1 MNKKT
6 IIIITIYPFNE
17 DYALKFGFDILK
29 NRGFEIV
36 VFNVYE
42 ILFRETVKE
51 YKRIFAHGSQ
61 LGPVFGINQ
70 FEVKSV
76 KDLRKCL
83 NDIEGWKIAILAC
96 HPYLSILKVLKKAKV
111 RYVRKFSDMGPPIP
125 VAQRGYLGEIIR
137 VLRLF
142 VSFRRLFFYA
152 TNKIMPIFPR
162 LFNVEHPEYVIVTS
176 AASVPSYILS
186 KTKVI
191 YTHSFDY
198 DRYLR
203 NKDKP
208 RPKIVPDEDYY
219 VYLPAVFGDGFSSIM
234 EKWKPSSLSRN
245 ELVEIKNRFLGFVEK
260 MTGKKIIIATHPKHA
275 SSEWN
280 QYEGRPFIAYET
292 EQLIRYSSGVLSH
305 GSFSIKFAII
315 HEKPLGFLAIRS
327 LGHNYSH
334 NLVCKVQASA
344 LGGRVHY
351 IDTDNDLCQ
360 LKEEGIFSYNPD
372 LYEDYKR
379 KYIKCD
385 NATDRLYWDVVADEL
400 LNEKEIT
407 GKKGCISFK
416 GYVGS

>member
-1 MNKKT
+1 VNKKT
-6 IIIITIYPFNE
+6 IVIITNYPFNE
-17 DYALKFGFDILK
+17 DHALKFGLDILK

-42 ILFRETVKE
+42 ILYRETVTE
-51 YKRIFAHGSQ
+51 YKRKFAHGSQ
-61 LGPVFGINQ
+61 LRPVFGINQ

-76 KDLRKCL
+76 KDLRICL
-83 NDIEGWKIAILAC
+83 NDIKGWKIAILAC
-96 HPYLSILKVLKKAKV
+96 HPYLSILKVLKKTKV
-111 RYVRKFSDMGPPIP
+111 GYVRKSSNMGPPIP
-125 VAQRGYLGEIIR
+125 VAQRGYLRGIIR
-137 VLRLF
+137 VLRIF
-142 VSFRRLFFYA
+142 VSFKRLFFYA

-162 LFNVEHPEYVIVTS
+162 LFNVEPPEYVTVTS

-208 RPKIVPDEDYY
+208 RPKIIPDEDYY
-219 VYLPAVFGDGFSSIM
+219 VYLPGIFYGLSAIV
-234 EKWKPSSLSRN
+234 EKRKQVLSRN
-245 ELVEIKNRFLGFVEK
+245 ELVEITNRFLGFVEE
-260 MTGKKIIIATHPKHA
+260 MTGKKIIIAPHPKYA

-292 EQLIRYSSGVLSH
+292 EQLIKYSSGVLSC
-305 GSFSIKFAII
+305 GSYAIKFAII

-327 LGHNYSH
+327 LGQYKSH
-334 NLVCKVQASA
+334 TLVCKAQASA

-360 LKEEGIFSYNPD
+360 LMEEGIFSYNPD
-372 LYEDYKR
+372 LYEDFKR

-400 LNEKEIT
+400 LNEK
-407 GKKGCISFK
+407 
-416 GYVGS
+416 VMQ

>member
-1 MNKKT
+1 VNKKT
-6 IIIITIYPFNE
+6 IIFITVHPFNE
-17 DYALKFGFDILK
+17 DYALKLGFDILK

-36 VFNVYE
+36 VFIVYE

-61 LGPVFGINQ
+61 IGPVFGINQ

-76 KDLRKCL
+76 KDLRICC
-83 NDIEGWKIAILAC
+83 NDIEGWKIAILMC

-111 RYVRKFSDMGPPIP
+111 GYVRKFSNMAPPIKP
-125 VAQRGYLGEIIR
+125 VTQRGYIREIIR

-162 LFNVEHPEYVIVTS
+162 LFNVEPPEYVIVVS

-219 VYLPAVFGDGFSSIM
+219 VYIPCIFGYGLSGIS
-234 EKWKPSSLSRN
+234 EKRRPLLSMN
-245 ELVEIKNRFLGFVEK
+245 ELVEIINRFLGFVEK
-260 MTGKKIIIATHPKHA
+260 MTGKKILIAPHPKYA

-280 QYEGRPFIAYET
+280 LYEGRPFIGFET
-292 EQLIRYSSGVLSH
+292 EQLIKYSSGVLSH
-305 GSFSIKFAII
+305 GSFAIKFAII

-327 LGHNYSH
+327 FGHH
-334 NLVCKVQASA
+334 NEQNLFCKAQASA

-351 IDTDNDLCQ
+351 IDTDDDLCQ
-360 LKEEGIFSYNPD
+360 LMEEGMMSYNPD
-372 LYEDYKR
+372 LYGDYKR

-385 NATDRLYWDVVADEL
+385 NSMDRLYWEVVADEL
-400 LNEKEIT
+400 LDEK
-407 GKKGCISFK
+407 
-416 GYVGS
+416 VMQ

>member
-1 MNKKT
+1 VNKKT
-6 IIIITIYPFNE
+6 IVFITLYPFNE
-17 DYALKFGFDILK
+17 AAALKFGFDILK

-36 VFNVYE
+36 VFNVYK
-42 ILFRETVKE
+42 ILYRETVKE
-51 YKRIFAHGSQ
+51 YKRRFAHGSQ

-76 KDLRKCL
+76 KDLRICL
-83 NDIEGWKIAILAC
+83 NDIEGWKIAILS

-111 RYVRKFSDMGPPIP
+111 GYIRKFSNMGPPIKQ
-125 VAQRGYLGEIIR
+125 VTQRGCLGETIR

-142 VSFRRLFFYA
+142 VSFRKLFFYA
-152 TNKIMPIFPR
+152 TNKFMPRFPR
-162 LFNVEHPEYVIVTS
+162 LFNVEPPEYVIVTS
-176 AASVPSYILS
+176 AASVPSYILF
-186 KTKVI
+186 KPKVI

-219 VYLPAVFGDGFSSIM
+219 VYLAATFGYGLNAIM
-234 EKWKPSSLSRN
+234 EKWKPSLSRN
-245 ELVEIKNRFLGFVEK
+245 ELAEIINRFLGFVEK
-260 MTGKKIIIATHPKHA
+260 MTGKKIIIAPHPKHA

-280 QYEGRPFIAYET
+280 LYEGRPFIPYET
-292 EQLIRYSSGVLSH
+292 EQLIKYSSGVLNH
-305 GSFSIKFAII
+305 GSYSIKFAII

-327 LGHNYSH
+327 LGHHFSH
-334 NLVCKVQASA
+334 NLVCKAQASA
-344 LGGRVHY
+344 LGARVHY

-360 LKEEGIFSYNPD
+360 LMEEGIFSYNPD
-372 LYEDYKR
+372 LYEDYKK

-400 LNEKEIT
+400 LNEK
-407 GKKGCISFK
+407 
-416 GYVGS
+416 VMQ

>member
-6 IIIITIYPFNE
+6 IVIITLYPFNE
-17 DYALKFGFDILK
+17 NHALKFGFDILK
-29 NRGFEIV
+29 KRGFEIV

-42 ILFRETVKE
+42 IIYRDTVKE
-51 YKRIFAHGSQ
+51 YERIFSHGSE

-76 KDLRKCL
+76 KDLRTCL
-83 NDIEGWKIAILAC
+83 NDIEGWKIAILS
-96 HPYLSILKVLKKAKV
+96 HPYLSILKVMKKAKV
-111 RYVRKFSDMGPPIP
+111 GYVRKFSNIGPP
-125 VAQRGYLGEIIR
+125 VKQVTQRGCLRGIIR

-142 VSFRRLFFYA
+142 VSFRKLFFYA
-152 TNKIMPIFPR
+152 TNKFMPRFPY
-162 LFNVEHPEYVIVTS
+162 LFNVEPPEYVIVTS

-208 RPKIVPDEDYY
+208 RPKIIPDEDYY
-219 VYLPAVFGDGFSSIM
+219 VYLPGIFYGLSAIV
-234 EKWKPSSLSRN
+234 EKRKQVLSRN
-245 ELVEIKNRFLGFVEK
+245 ELVEITNRFLGFVEE
-260 MTGKKIIIATHPKHA
+260 MTGKKIIIAPHPKYA

-292 EQLIRYSSGVLSH
+292 EQLIKYSSGVLCH
-305 GSFSIKFAII
+305 GSFAIKFAII

-327 LGHNYSH
+327 LGHHFTH
-334 NLVCKVQASA
+334 NLVCKAQASA
-344 LGGRVHY
+344 LGARVHY

-360 LKEEGIFSYNPD
+360 MMKEGIFSYNPD

-379 KYIKCD
+379 KYIKFD

-400 LNEKEIT
+400 LDEK
-407 GKKGCISFK
+407 
-416 GYVGS
+416 VMQ

>member
-6 IIIITIYPFNE
+6 IVIITLYPFNE
-17 DYALKFGFDILK
+17 NHALKFGFDILK
-29 NRGFEIV
+29 KRGFEIV

-42 ILFRETVKE
+42 IIYRDTVKE
-51 YKRIFAHGSQ
+51 YERIFSHGSQ

-76 KDLRKCL
+76 KDLRTCL
-83 NDIEGWKIAILAC
+83 NDIEGWKIAILS

-111 RYVRKFSDMGPPIP
+111 GYVRKFSNMGPPIP
-125 VAQRGYLGEIIR
+125 VTQRGYLREIIR
-137 VLRLF
+137 VLRIF

-162 LFNVEHPEYVIVTS
+162 LFNVEPPEYVIAVS
-176 AASVPSYILS
+176 ADSVPSYILS

-203 NKDKP
+203 NKDKL

-219 VYLPAVFGDGFSSIM
+219 VYLPTIAGSGLSGIA
-234 EKWKPSSLSRN
+234 EKLSPLLSRN

-260 MTGKKIIIATHPKHA
+260 MTGKKIIIAPHPKHA

-280 QYEGRPFIAYET
+280 LYEGRPFIPYET
-292 EQLIRYSSGVLSH
+292 EQLIKYSSGVLTH
-305 GSFSIKFAII
+305 GSYSIKFAII
-315 HEKPLGFLAIRS
+315 HEKPVGFLAIRS
-327 LGHNYSH
+327 LGHHFRN
-334 NLVCKVQASA
+334 NLVCKAQASA
-344 LGGRVHY
+344 LDGRVHH

-360 LKEEGIFSYNPD
+360 MMEEGIFSYNPD

-385 NATDRLYWDVVADEL
+385 NAADRPYWDVVADEL
-400 LNEKEIT
+400 FNEKV
-407 GKKGCISFK
+407 S
-416 GYVGS
+416 

>member
-6 IIIITIYPFNE
+6 IVIITLYPFNE
-17 DYALKFGFDILK
+17 NHALKFGFDILK

-36 VFNVYE
+36 VFIVYE

-76 KDLRKCL
+76 KDLRICC
-83 NDIEGWKIAILAC
+83 NDIEGWKIAILMC

-111 RYVRKFSDMGPPIP
+111 GYIMKFSNIVPPIP
-125 VAQRGYLGEIIR
+125 VAQRGYLREIIR

-162 LFNVEHPEYVIVTS
+162 LFNVEPPEYVIVTS

-186 KTKVI
+186 KSKVI

-219 VYLPAVFGDGFSSIM
+219 VYLSGAFGYGLSGVM
-234 EKWKPSSLSRN
+234 EKWSILLSWN
-245 ELVEIKNRFLGFVEK
+245 EKAEITNRFLGFVEK
-260 MTGKKIIIATHPKHA
+260 MTGKKILIAPHPKYA

-280 QYEGRPFIAYET
+280 LYEGRPFIGFET
-292 EQLIRYSSGVLSH
+292 EQLIKYSSGVLSH
-305 GSFSIKFAII
+305 GSLSIKFAII

-327 LGHNYSH
+327 LGQYYEPNSH
-334 NLVCKVQASA
+334 NVYTDYELYCKAQVSE
-344 LGGRVHY
+344 LGGIVHY

-360 LKEEGIFSYNPD
+360 LMEEGIFSYNPE

-400 LNEKEIT
+400 LDEK
-407 GKKGCISFK
+407 
-416 GYVGS
+416 VMQ

>member
-1 MNKKT
+1 VNKKT
-6 IIIITIYPFNE
+6 IVFITLYPFNE
-17 DYALKFGFDILK
+17 DYALKHGFDILK

-42 ILFRETVKE
+42 IVYRETVKE

-61 LGPVFGINQ
+61 LGHVFGINQ

-76 KDLRKCL
+76 KDLRICF
-83 NDIEGWKIAILAC
+83 NDIEGWKIAILS

-111 RYVRKFSDMGPPIP
+111 GYIRKFSNMGPPIP
-125 VAQRGYLGEIIR
+125 VAQRGYLREIIR

-142 VSFRRLFFYA
+142 VSFKRLFLYA
-152 TNKIMPIFPR
+152 TNKIMPRFPCS
-162 LFNVEHPEYVIVTS
+162 FNVEPPEYVIATS
-176 AASVPSYILS
+176 AASIPSYILS

-219 VYLPAVFGDGFSSIM
+219 VYLPGIFGYGVSGIA
-234 EKWKPSSLSRN
+234 EKWKPVLSRN
-245 ELVEIKNRFLGFVEK
+245 ELVEIVNRFLGFVEK
-260 MTGKKIIIATHPKHA
+260 MTGKKIVIAPHPKHT

-280 QYEGRPFIAYET
+280 HYEGRPFIAYET
-292 EQLIRYSSGVLSH
+292 EQLIKYSSGVLNH
-305 GSFSIKFAII
+305 GSFAIKFAII

-327 LGHNYSH
+327 LGQYISH
-334 NLVCKVQASA
+334 NLFCKVQASA
-344 LGGRVHY
+344 LGTRVHY
-351 IDTDNDLCQ
+351 IDTDDDLCQ
-360 LKEEGIFSYNPD
+360 LMEEGIFSYNPD

-385 NATDRLYWDVVADEL
+385 NATDRLYWDVIADEL
-400 LNEKEIT
+400 LNEK
-407 GKKGCISFK
+407 
-416 GYVGS
+416 VMQ

>member
-6 IIIITIYPFNE
+6 IIFITVHPFNE
-17 DYALKFGFDILK
+17 DYALKLGFDILK

-51 YKRIFAHGSQ
+51 YKRIFAYGSQ

-76 KDLRKCL
+76 KDLRIRL
-83 NDIEGWKIAILAC
+83 NGIEGWKIAILS
-96 HPYLSILKVLKKAKV
+96 HPYLSILKVLKKTKV
-111 RYVRKFSDMGPPIP
+111 GYIRKFSNNAPPIP
-125 VAQRGYLGEIIR
+125 VTQRGYLREIIR
-137 VLRLF
+137 VLRIF

-162 LFNVEHPEYVIVTS
+162 LFNVEPPEYVIVTS

-191 YTHSFDY
+191 YTHSLDY

-292 EQLIRYSSGVLSH
+292 EQLIKYSSGVLSH
-305 GSFSIKFAII
+305 GSLSIKFAII

-327 LGHNYSH
+327 LGQYYEPNSH
-334 NLVCKVQASA
+334 NVYTDYELYCKAQVSE
-344 LGGRVHY
+344 LGGIVHY

-360 LKEEGIFSYNPD
+360 MMKEGIFSYNPD
-372 LYEDYKR
+372 LYEDYKK

-400 LNEKEIT
+400 LNEK
-407 GKKGCISFK
+407 
-416 GYVGS
+416 VMQ

>member
-1 MNKKT
+1 VNKKT
-6 IIIITIYPFNE
+6 IIFITVHPFNE
-17 DYALKFGFDILK
+17 DYALKLGFDILK

-61 LGPVFGINQ
+61 IGPVFGINQ

-76 KDLRKCL
+76 KDLRICC
-83 NDIEGWKIAILAC
+83 NDIEGWKIAILMC

-111 RYVRKFSDMGPPIP
+111 GYVRKFSNMAPPIKP
-125 VAQRGYLGEIIR
+125 VTQRGYIREIIR

-162 LFNVEHPEYVIVTS
+162 LFNVEPPEYVIVVS

-219 VYLPAVFGDGFSSIM
+219 VYIPCIFGYGLSGIS
-234 EKWKPSSLSRN
+234 EKRRPLLSMN
-245 ELVEIKNRFLGFVEK
+245 ELVEIINRFLGFVEK
-260 MTGKKIIIATHPKHA
+260 MTGKKILIAPHPKYA

-280 QYEGRPFIAYET
+280 LYEGRPFIGFET
-292 EQLIRYSSGVLSH
+292 EQLIKYSSGVLNH
-305 GSFSIKFAII
+305 GSFAIKFAII

-327 LGHNYSH
+327 LGHDSFN
-334 NLVCKVQASA
+334 NLIVKAQASA

-351 IDTDNDLCQ
+351 IDTDDDLRQ
-360 LKEEGIFSYNPD
+360 LMDEGMMSYNPD
-372 LYEDYKR
+372 LYGDYKR

-385 NATDRLYWDVVADEL
+385 NSKDHLYWEVVADEL
-400 LNEKEIT
+400 LNEKVT
-407 GKKGCISFK
+407 Q
-416 GYVGS
+416 

>member
-6 IIIITIYPFNE
+6 IVIITVFPFNE
-17 DYALKFGFDILK
+17 FYALRFGFDILK

-61 LGPVFGINQ
+61 IGPVFGINQ

-76 KDLRKCL
+76 KDPRICC
-83 NDIEGWKIAILAC
+83 NDIEGWKIAILMC

-111 RYVRKFSDMGPPIP
+111 GYVRKFSNMAPPIKP
-125 VAQRGYLGEIIR
+125 VTQRGYIREIIR

-162 LFNVEHPEYVIVTS
+162 LFNVEPPEYVTVTS

-208 RPKIVPDEDYY
+208 RPKIIPDEDYY
-219 VYLPAVFGDGFSSIM
+219 VYLPGFGYGLGGIVK
-234 EKWKPSSLSRN
+234 KWKPVLSRN
-245 ELVEIKNRFLGFVEK
+245 ELVEIVNRFLGFVEK
-260 MTGKKIIIATHPKHA
+260 MTGKKIVIAPHPKHT

-280 QYEGRPFIAYET
+280 HYEGRPFIAYET
-292 EQLIRYSSGVLSH
+292 EQLIKYSSGVLSH
-305 GSFSIKFAII
+305 GSLSIKFAII

-327 LGHNYSH
+327 LGQYKSH
-334 NLVCKVQASA
+334 TLVCKAQASA

-351 IDTDNDLCQ
+351 IDTDDDLCQ
-360 LKEEGIFSYNPD
+360 LMEEGMMSYNPD
-372 LYEDYKR
+372 LYGDYKR

-385 NATDRLYWDVVADEL
+385 NSMDRLYWEVVADEL
-400 LNEKEIT
+400 LDEK
-407 GKKGCISFK
+407 
-416 GYVGS
+416 VMQ

>member
-6 IIIITIYPFNE
+6 IVIITLYPFNE
-17 DYALKFGFDILK
+17 NHALKFGFDILK
-29 NRGFEIV
+29 KRGFEIV

-42 ILFRETVKE
+42 IIYRDTVKE
-51 YKRIFAHGSQ
+51 YERIFSHGSQ

-76 KDLRKCL
+76 KDLRTCL
-83 NDIEGWKIAILAC
+83 NDIEGWKIAILS

-111 RYVRKFSDMGPPIP
+111 GYIRKFSNMGPPIKQ
-125 VAQRGYLGEIIR
+125 VTQRGCLGETIR

-142 VSFRRLFFYA
+142 VSFRKLFFYA
-152 TNKIMPIFPR
+152 TNKFMPRFPR
-162 LFNVEHPEYVIVTS
+162 LFNVEPPEYVIVTS

-186 KTKVI
+186 KSKVI

-198 DRYLR
+198 DQYLR

-219 VYLPAVFGDGFSSIM
+219 VYLPAVFGYGLSAIA
-234 EKWKPSSLSRN
+234 EKWSPSSSWR
-245 ELVEIKNRFLGFVEK
+245 ELVKIKNRFLGFVEK
-260 MTGKKIIIATHPKHA
+260 MTGKKIIISPHPKHA

-292 EQLIRYSSGVLSH
+292 EQLIKYSSGVLSH
-305 GSFSIKFAII
+305 GSLSIKFAII

-327 LGHNYSH
+327 LGQYYEPNSH
-334 NLVCKVQASA
+334 NVYTDYELYCKAQVSE
-344 LGGRVHY
+344 LGGIVHY

-360 LKEEGIFSYNPD
+360 MMEEGIFSYNPD
-372 LYEDYKR
+372 LYDDYKR

-400 LNEKEIT
+400 LNEK
-407 GKKGCISFK
+407 
-416 GYVGS
+416 VMQ

>member
-6 IIIITIYPFNE
+6 IVIITLYPFNE
-17 DYALKFGFDILK
+17 NHALKFGFDILK
-29 NRGFEIV
+29 KRGFEIV

-76 KDLRKCL
+76 KDLRTCL
-83 NDIEGWKIAILAC
+83 NDIEGWKIAILS
-96 HPYLSILKVLKKAKV
+96 HPYLSILKVMKKAKV
-111 RYVRKFSDMGPPIP
+111 GYVRKFSNIGPP
-125 VAQRGYLGEIIR
+125 VKQVTQRGCLRGIIR

-142 VSFRRLFFYA
+142 VSFRKLFFYA
-152 TNKIMPIFPR
+152 TNKFMPRFPR
-162 LFNVEHPEYVIVTS
+162 LFNVEPPEYVIVTS

-186 KTKVI
+186 KSKVI

-198 DRYLR
+198 DQYLR

-219 VYLPAVFGDGFSSIM
+219 VYLPAVFGYGLSAIM
-234 EKWKPSSLSRN
+234 EKWSILLSWN
-245 ELVEIKNRFLGFVEK
+245 EKAEITNRFLGFVEK
-260 MTGKKIIIATHPKHA
+260 MTGKKIVIAPHPKHT

-280 QYEGRPFIAYET
+280 HYEGRPFIAYET
-292 EQLIRYSSGVLSH
+292 EQLIKYSSGVLNH
-305 GSFSIKFAII
+305 GSFAIKFAII

-327 LGHNYSH
+327 LGQYFPHT
-334 NLVCKVQASA
+334 LFCKAQASA

-360 LKEEGIFSYNPD
+360 LMEEGIFSYNPD
-372 LYEDYKR
+372 LYDDYKR

-400 LNEKEIT
+400 LNEK
-407 GKKGCISFK
+407 
-416 GYVGS
+416 VMQ

>member
-6 IIIITIYPFNE
+6 IVIITNYPFNE
-17 DYALKFGFDILK
+17 DHALKFGLDILK

-51 YKRIFAHGSQ
+51 YKRIFAYGSQ

-76 KDLRKCL
+76 KDLRICL
-83 NDIEGWKIAILAC
+83 NDIKGWKIAILAC

-111 RYVRKFSDMGPPIP
+111 GYVRKFSNMGPSP
-125 VAQRGYLGEIIR
+125 VTQRGYLREIIR
-137 VLRLF
+137 VLRIF
-142 VSFRRLFFYA
+142 VSFKRLFIYA
-152 TNKIMPIFPR
+152 TNKIMPRFPCS
-162 LFNVEHPEYVIVTS
+162 FNVEPPEYVIATS
-176 AASVPSYILS
+176 AASIPSYILS

-208 RPKIVPDEDYY
+208 RPKIIPDEDYY
-219 VYLPAVFGDGFSSIM
+219 VYLPSIFYGLSAIV
-234 EKWKPSSLSRN
+234 EKRKQVLSRN
-245 ELVEIKNRFLGFVEK
+245 ELVEIINRFLGFVEK
-260 MTGKKIIIATHPKHA
+260 MTEKKIIIAPHPKHT

-292 EQLIRYSSGVLSH
+292 EQLIKYSSGVLNH
-305 GSFSIKFAII
+305 GSFAIKFAII

-327 LGHNYSH
+327 LGHHSMV
-334 NLVCKVQASA
+334 NLVCKAQASA
-344 LGGRVHY
+344 LGARVHY

-360 LKEEGIFSYNPD
+360 MMKEGIFSYNPD

-379 KYIKCD
+379 KYIKFD

-400 LNEKEIT
+400 LDEK
-407 GKKGCISFK
+407 
-416 GYVGS
+416 VMQ